1 MKKIRSVIVDDDES
15 NISNLTS
22 MLKSFCPD
30 VEIINTATEISGA
43 VKVIQAEKPNLI
55 FLDVEIKNSTGFD
68 LLEQL
73 ENRDLHVIFV
83 TAFDKYAIKALR
95 FSAIDYLLKPIV
107 IEDLENAVIKVKK
120 RLSENNPFQEL
131 ENLMSNLRKEISTSR
146 RIALPLNGQIDFVV
160 VSDIRRCV
168 GESAYTTFY
177 LKDGSKKVVSK
188 TLKEY
193 EDLLSE
199 YSFSRIHKSHLVNVN
214 CIKSFVKSE
223 GGYVLMDDGS
233 TVPVSSLKKSEVLKQ
248 LNC

>member
-30 VEIINTATEISGA
+30 VEVINTATEISGA